1 MQTFTSNGSPNPL
14 LGKFKISE
22 GWIVLLIIVLIIG
35 GIGASISPTAEST
48 LNSFCRAIAA
58 GAYQTAYN
66 QLSANIQSQETE
78 EQFAGAMQ
86 QENISRCAVSNV
98 QEHGTNAT
106 GTLTYVFANGQVANK
121 SLRLIKENRTWKID
135 DKAESW
141 SR

>member
-1 MQTFTSNGSPNPL
+1 MHTFTSNGSPNPL
-14 LGKFKISE
+14 LGKFKVSE
-22 GWIVLLIIVLIIG
+22 GWIVLLIIVLILG

-78 EQFAGAMQ
+78 EQFAAAMQ
-86 QENISRCAVSNV
+86 QENISRCNVSNA
-98 QEHGTNAT
+98 QEHGTNAA

-121 SLRLIKENRTWKID
+121 SLRLIKQNRTWKID
-135 DKAESW
+135 DKAEE
-141 SR
+141 

>member
-1 MQTFTSNGSPNPL
+1 MHTFTSNGSPNTL
-14 LGKFKISE
+14 LGKFKVSE
-22 GWIVLLIIVLIIG
+22 GWIVLLIIALILG

-66 QLSANIQSQETE
+66 QLSNNIQSQETE

-86 QENISRCAVSNV
+86 QENISRCNVSNV

-106 GTLTYVFANGQVANK
+106 GTLTYVFASGQVTNK
-121 SLRLIKENRTWKID
+121 SLRLIKENRSWKID
-135 DKAESW
+135 DKAEE
-141 SR
+141 